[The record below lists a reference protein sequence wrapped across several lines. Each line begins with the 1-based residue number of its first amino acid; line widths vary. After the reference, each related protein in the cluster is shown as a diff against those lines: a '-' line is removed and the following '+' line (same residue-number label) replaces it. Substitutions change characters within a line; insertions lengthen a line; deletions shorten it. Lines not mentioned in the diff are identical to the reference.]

1 MNNGQVTNKF
11 QQLRAIAGA
20 AQRCECRDIE
30 PRTLAGLIAASLVVL
45 FAWTIFELS
54 IYNGLL
60 LTATGFVSVYVSY
73 PFPRSWKEILDCLVT
88 AYEPVDI
95 DSYTVMHKASD
106 SLGGI
111 DLQAIRVWLGKESN
125 ALNKVGTEC
134 R

>member
-1 MNNGQVTNKF
+1 MKNGQITDKLH
-11 QQLRAIAGA
+11 QLRAIAGA
-20 AQRCECRDIE
+20 AHRCECRDIE
-30 PRTLAGLIAASLVVL
+30 PRTLAGFVAASLLAL
-45 FAWTIFELS
+45 FAWTVLELS
-54 IYNGLL
+54 ISNGLI

-95 DSYTVMHKASD
+95 DSYTVMHEASD

-111 DLQAIRVWLGKESN
+111 NLQAIRVWLGKESN